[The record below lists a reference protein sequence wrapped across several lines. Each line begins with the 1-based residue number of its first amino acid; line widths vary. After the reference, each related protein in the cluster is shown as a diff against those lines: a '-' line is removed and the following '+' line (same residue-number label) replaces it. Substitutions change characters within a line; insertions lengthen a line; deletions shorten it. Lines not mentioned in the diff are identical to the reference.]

1 MAKVEQEPSRSDPD
15 VVTKRDVARSAG
27 IASLSR
33 LGALIEIVSQPA
45 FTWLFGVAT
54 YGVYTVLWAAVNIVS
69 NIVDLAMTTALQRVV
84 PSADNET
91 RAHSALKLALIVGV
105 LPSLL
110 IALGATLAAR
120 PLAALVN
127 AAPDDRSSLVLA
139 IALFAWA
146 LPLWTFVEI
155 ATSAVRARRAFGPE
169 IRLRIFWEQVARLGF
184 ALTTFLIGLHS
195 LGLVAAHLASLTV
208 TALLSVRLIGRHFDL
223 GLLVRAPLDR
233 AVLRDLLRTGFAVLP
248 SNIIRRLFS
257 DLPAVLLNLMLA
269 GAAGATA
276 AGLYGIARKVAS
288 VPQVVR
294 QTFAYVM
301 APLASA
307 QAAIDRT
314 AIQPLYAFATRLSTV
329 LVVPLAVALCALG
342 EEILRLFA
350 PEARAALPLLVALT
364 IARALEAFAGPASSV
379 IEMIGHRLLL
389 VFNAAAGLVVWLLVA
404 TLLVPRLGGAGMAIA
419 VGIGIV
425 VMSYLALIELRVSS
439 RLNPFSGRYWLGLAI
454 SLVAS
459 GAMFA
464 VERMVAPL
472 GPGVRALTV
481 ALLFPAVLWLGL
493 RFGLSYTDREA
504 LGPIGR
510 RLRLVKAPVT
520 S

>member
-1 MAKVEQEPSRSDPD
+1 MATVDQEPSRSEPD
-15 VVTKRDVARSAG
+15 AVTKHDVARSAG
-27 IASLSR
+27 VASLSR
-33 LGALIEIVSQPA
+33 LGALIELVSQPA

-69 NIVDLAMTTALQRVV
+69 NVVDLAMTTALQRVV
-84 PSADNET
+84 PSADSET

-127 AAPDDRSSLVLA
+127 AAPEDQSSLVLA

-146 LPLWTFVEI
+146 LPLWTFVEV
-155 ATSAVRARRAFGPE
+155 ATSAIRARRAFGPE

-184 ALTTFLIGLHS
+184 ALVAFAVGLHS
-195 LGLVAAHLASLTV
+195 LGLIVAHLASLTV

-233 AVLRDLLRTGFAVLP
+233 IVLGDLLRTGFAILP

-307 QAAIDRT
+307 QAAVDRS
-314 AIQPLYAFATRLSTV
+314 AIQPLYAFSTRLSTV

-350 PEARAALPLLVALT
+350 PEARAALPLLVVLT
-364 IARALEAFAGPASSV
+364 IARALEAFAGPAASI

-389 VFNAAAGLVVWLLVA
+389 ILNAVAGLLVWLLFA
-404 TLLVPRLGGAGMAIA
+404 ALLVPRFGGTGMAVA

-425 VMSYLALIELRVSS
+425 LMSYLALIELHLGDG
-439 RLNPFSGRYWLGLAI
+439 LNPFSGRYWLGLAI
-454 SLVAS
+454 SLLTS
-459 GAMFA
+459 GAMFGI
-464 VERMVAPL
+464 ERLVAPL
-472 GPGVRALTV
+472 GPAARALTV
-481 ALLFPAVLWLGL
+481 ALLFPVTMWLGL
-493 RFGLSYTDREA
+493 RFGLSRSDREA
-504 LGPIGR
+504 LGSIGR
-510 RLRLVKAPVT
+510 RLRLAKVTVT